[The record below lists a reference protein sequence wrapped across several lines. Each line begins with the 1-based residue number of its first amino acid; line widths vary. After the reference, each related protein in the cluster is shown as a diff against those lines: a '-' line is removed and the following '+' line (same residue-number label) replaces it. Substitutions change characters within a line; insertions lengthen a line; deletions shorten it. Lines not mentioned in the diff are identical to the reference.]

1 MQRCL
6 LSSTPLWHSRPLAS
20 TNMLLLIAWLP
31 SWQST
36 QPRAGRLVGPLASE
50 AAAAPPS
57 VLISEAKVA
66 DLEPAV
72 ALTVRAFF
80 GTLDR
85 ERGFNNARAIAFS
98 QLSAEQAASL
108 RAIICSGTALKAT
121 APDGRRR
128 RIGGSSR
135 CTSTATV
142 RLPARLVGFVAAT
155 STNGG
160 RALLLTNLA
169 VAPAERRHR
178 RLGRQRREG
187 SERCVFTSVAV
198 SRRRRLG
205 RRLVERV
212 LESAGRRPLLE
223 VETGRDCPR

>member
-1 MQRCL
+1 
-6 LSSTPLWHSRPLAS
+6 
-20 TNMLLLIAWLP
+20 MLFFIAWLA

-36 QPRAGRLVGPLASE
+36 QGRAGRLVGPLASE

-57 VLISEAKVA
+57 VLISEAEVA

-80 GTLDR
+80 GTLGR
-85 ERGFNNARAIAFS
+85 EHGFNNARAIALA
-98 QLSAEQAASL
+98 QLSAEQATSL

-121 APDGRRR
+121 APDGRL
-128 RIGGSSR
+128 I
-135 CTSTATV
+135 
-142 RLPARLVGFVAAT
+142 GFVAAT

-169 VAPAERRHR
+169 VAPSERRH
-178 RLGRQRREG
+178 
-187 SERCVFTSVAV
+187 
-198 SRRRRLG
+198 RLG

-212 LESAGRRPLLE
+212 LESAGCRPTLLE
-223 VETGRDCPR
+223 VEKSNRAAVALYEACGFEVAAEKEGSLALDA